1 MMKILIGLRPQ
12 MPTRKDTLKYM
23 HKEKVLLTMKLQGI
37 NSLVSMLREMSFHL
51 IGFKGEWQNELQ
63 GK

>member
-1 MMKILIGLRPQ
+1 
-12 MPTRKDTLKYM
+12 M
-23 HKEKVLLTMKLQGI
+23 HKEKVLLTMKLQGV
-37 NSLVSMLREMSFHL
+37 NSLVSMLSEMRYHL